1 MSNAIILPELVRI
14 LEALLLVHP
23 KPLTIE
29 QLQQLLESKAFTA
42 SKAQLKQALTA
53 LADAY
58 QQHALELVEVA
69 SGYRLQIRSS
79 YNTWTQVLSEEK
91 PSKFSRAMLETL
103 ALIAYRQPI
112 TRGEIEEVRGVSVS
126 SNIMRSLQEREWIRV
141 VGYRE
146 VPGKP
151 AMFATTKAFLDYF
164 NLKGLDELPSLMA
177 LRDLSEIE
185 RSIPQQLPLTASN
198 EITTEKLLT
207 EHTQATEEVSF
218 RSLLNELDAMEEHL
232 VTEFKDLIPTDAAQ
246 D

>member
-1 MSNAIILPELVRI
+1 
-14 LEALLLVHP
+14 
-23 KPLTIE
+23 
-29 QLQQLLESKAFTA
+29 
-42 SKAQLKQALTA
+42 
-53 LADAY
+53 
-58 QQHALELVEVA
+58 
-69 SGYRLQIRSS
+69 
-79 YNTWTQVLSEEK
+79 
-91 PSKFSRAMLETL
+91 
-103 ALIAYRQPI
+103 
-112 TRGEIEEVRGVSVS
+112 
-126 SNIMRSLQEREWIRV
+126 MRSLQEREWIRV

-232 VTEFKDLIPTDAAQ
+232 VTEFKDLTPTDAAQ

>member
-1 MSNAIILPELVRI
+1 
-14 LEALLLVHP
+14 
-23 KPLTIE
+23 
-29 QLQQLLESKAFTA
+29 
-42 SKAQLKQALTA
+42 
-53 LADAY
+53 
-58 QQHALELVEVA
+58 
-69 SGYRLQIRSS
+69 
-79 YNTWTQVLSEEK
+79 
-91 PSKFSRAMLETL
+91 MLETL

-232 VTEFKDLIPTDAAQ
+232 VTEFKDLTPTDAAQ